1 MVLTATVSGLV
12 TQQWAKDVFVEAFP
26 ENFWAPYMG
35 GKDAIIEVKHD
46 LDNDAGDR
54 IHYGL
59 VMGLDETGGI
69 TGDSVLTGSEEQLLN
84 YSTTLYIDQLRNG
97 VRLKGRMDEKKARF
111 DLRSKA
117 KEQLKSWLPRA
128 IDYHLFHAAAGD
140 TNYVFAGN
148 TGVLADEAHV
158 VVCGNTAWNTDV
170 VTTEGDMDSVDYL
183 TTYEIDVAVEKAKVL
198 EPMIRPIRVKGD
210 EHYLLVIHPYC
221 ANKLRYGTD
230 TKWYTAMRDAQ
241 TRGDSNPLFTGALA
255 VWNGTVIREHRM
267 VQAVTA
273 EGSGYFY
280 RNLFM
285 GAQAMT
291 CAFAEKKIWAED
303 TTSDTA
309 DYGNRPGFAAGF
321 IGGFKKNIFNSLDY
335 GMLTVLSY
343 GIAMAQEDHAA

>member
-1 MVLTATVSGLV
+1 MTLTAVTSGLV
-12 TQQWAKDVFVEAFP
+12 TQQWAKDTFVEAFP

-59 VMGLDETGGI
+59 VMGMDETAGI
-69 TGDSVLTGSEEQLLN
+69 TGDNVLIGSEEQLLN
-84 YSTTLYIDQLRNG
+84 YSTTMYIDQLRNG
-97 VRLKGRMDEKKARF
+97 IRLKGRMDEKKARF

-128 IDYHLFHAAAGD
+128 IDYHLFYQLAGD
-140 TNYVFAGN
+140 DAYSFAGN
-148 TGVLADEAHV
+148 TGVHADQDHV
-158 VVCGNTAWNTDV
+158 VICGNTAWNTDIA
-170 VTTEGDMDSVDYL
+170 TTEGDMDSADYL

-198 EPMIRPIRVKGD
+198 EPMIRPIRVQGSD
-210 EHYLLVIHPYC
+210 HYLLVIHPYC

-255 VWNGTVIREHRM
+255 IWNGTVIREHRL
-267 VQAVTA
+267 VQSET
-273 EGSGYFY
+273 STFY
-280 RNLFM
+280 RNLFL
-285 GAQAMT
+285 GAQAGT
-291 CAFAEKKIWAED
+291 AAFAEKKIWSED

-309 DYGNRPGFAAGF
+309 DYGNRVGFAAGF
-321 IGGFKKNIFNSLDY
+321 IGGFKKNIFNSKDY
-335 GMLTVLSY
+335 GMLTVTSY
-343 GIAMAQEDHAA
+343 GIAMAQEDHAS

>member
-1 MVLTATVSGLV
+1 MTLTAVTSGLV

-59 VMGLDETGGI
+59 VMGLDETQGI
-69 TGDSVLTGSEEQLLN
+69 TGDSVLTGSEEELLN
-84 YSTTLYIDQLRNG
+84 YSTTMYIDQLRNG

-128 IDYHLFHAAAGD
+128 IDYHVFHQLAGD
-140 TNYVFAGN
+140 PAYTFADN
-148 TGVLADEAHV
+148 NGVAALVDHV
-158 VVCGNTAWNTDV
+158 VLCGDTAWDTNLP
-170 VTTEGDMDSVDYL
+170 TTEAAMNATDYL
-183 TTYEIDVAVEKAKVL
+183 TTWEIDVACQRAKVL
-198 EPMIRPIRVKGD
+198 EPMIRPVRVKGD

-221 ANKLRYGTD
+221 AGNLKYGND
-230 TKWYTAMRDAQ
+230 TKWYDAMRDAQ
-241 TRGDSNPLFTGALA
+241 NRGDKNPLFTGALA
-255 VWNGTVIREHRM
+255 IWNGVVVREHRM
-267 VQAVTA
+267 VKSVT
-273 EGSGYFY
+273 STIY

-285 GAQAMT
+285 GAQAAT
-291 CAFAEKKIWAED
+291 AAFAEKKIWAED

-321 IGGFKKNIFNSLDY
+321 IGGFKKNIFNGKDY
-335 GMLTVLSY
+335 GMLTVPSY
-343 GIAMAQEDHAA
+343 GVAMGQLDHAT